1 MKRTMNNISL
11 LEQTRQYIRI
21 VLPLMSQ
28 HNIPITPQ
36 NYTVWYKYVS
46 SGEKELTK
54 AIDTMIREGSPF
66 TDEANE
72 DLYQQFCVVKDDG
85 EMRKIREDLKQ
96 VLLTILH
103 EVTEFT
109 DQTDEYEKFVTKS
122 VDILS
127 DEASMQE
134 IRIVISEIIDKTK
147 TLGQFGKSVR
157 GKLKE
162 TTQALETLKRD
173 LEVVK
178 TEAAMDFLTGVANRK
193 LFESTLDQLLSET
206 EASRDR
212 RLSLLLIDIDRFKN
226 FNDQHGHL
234 IGDEVLRFVAKKIKE
249 MVKGQDLV
257 ARFGGEEF
265 TVILPETPFEGAMTV
280 AENIRKFFSTTSLK
294 AKTSSKT
301 LGSITVSIGI
311 ASYRPGDTSEGLVQ
325 QADRAL
331 YAAKEKGRNCVMP
344 VEADG

>member
-1 MKRTMNNISL
+1 MENIPL
-11 LEQTRQYIRI
+11 LEQTRHYIRI
-21 VLPLMSQ
+21 ALPLMSK

-46 SGEKELTK
+46 SSERELTNI
-54 AIDTMIREGSPF
+54 IDTMIREGTPF

-72 DLYQQFCVVKDDG
+72 NLYQQFCLEKEEG
-85 EMRKIREDLKQ
+85 ELRKIREDLKK

-127 DEASMQE
+127 DDSSLQE

-162 TTQALETLKRD
+162 TTQALETLKKD
-173 LEVVK
+173 FELVK
-178 TEAAMDFLTGVANRK
+178 TEANLDFLTGVANRK
-193 LFESTLDQLLSET
+193 LFENTLDEMLGET

-212 RLSLLLIDIDRFKN
+212 RLSLLMIDIDRFKN
-226 FNDQHGHL
+226 FNDEHGHL
-234 IGDEVLRFVAKKIKE
+234 IGDEVLRFVARKIKE
-249 MVKGQDLV
+249 MIKGRDMV

-265 TVILPETPFEGAMTV
+265 AVILPDTPFEGAQAV
-280 AENIRKFFSTTSLK
+280 AENIRIFFSTTSLK

-311 ASYRPGDTSEGLVQ
+311 ASYRPGGTPEELIQ
-325 QADRAL
+325 QADHAL
-331 YAAKEKGRNCVMP
+331 YAAKEAGRNRIMP
-344 VEADG
+344 ETGE